1 MVGYEAGMP
10 VRELAMDV
18 LDSFRRNGLVNFAS
32 AMAFRVILALVPL
45 LLFLLALIGFLDLE
59 EIWRSDVAP
68 ELKKTAS
75 EAAYRLIDD
84 TVEEVVSK
92 RQVWWLTI
100 GFLLTLWELSAAT
113 RVAMVAM
120 DRVYGLRRRRGL
132 LELLPRSVALGA
144 VMGVC
149 AIAAIAIVRFGPLVS
164 GDLDGVL
171 AVLSFLIRWLLAAC
185 LLAIGVGLMVRFG
198 SATRQPLPWVSLGTG
213 LVLAAWILT
222 SIAFGLYATY
232 IASYGTVFGHLATFF
247 VLLIYVYL
255 IANAFL
261 VGIQL
266 DACVRERA

>member
-1 MVGYEAGMP
+1 MP
-10 VRELAMDV
+10 IRELTIDV
-18 LDSFRRNGLVNFAS
+18 VDSFRRNGLVNFGA
-32 AMAFRVILALVPL
+32 AMAFRVVLALVPL
-45 LLFLLALIGFLDLE
+45 LLFLLALTGFLHLE

-68 ELKKTAS
+68 ELKKNAS
-75 EAAYRLIDD
+75 EAAYRLIND
-84 TVEEVVSK
+84 TVNQVLSE

-113 RVAMVAM
+113 RVTVVAM

-132 LELLPRSVALGA
+132 VELLPRSVALGA
-144 VMGVC
+144 VMGLC
-149 AIAAIAIVRFGPLVS
+149 GIAAIAIVRFGPLITGEVH
-164 GDLDGVL
+164 GLL
-171 AVLSFLIRWLLAAC
+171 AVLSFLVRWLLAAAV
-185 LLAIGVGLMVRFG
+185 LAVGVGLLVRFG

-232 IASYGTVFGHLATFF
+232 VASYGSVFGHLATFF

-261 VGIQL
+261 AGIQL
-266 DACVRERA
+266 DAAVRERA